1 MRCSMSME
9 PKLPTRLVY
18 ADGFL
23 GPDSFQ
29 PCIGWRVLMEEISSL
44 FIGAF

>member
-1 MRCSMSME
+1 MSMA
-9 PKLPTRLVY
+9 PRLPTRLVY

-23 GPDSFQ
+23 GPGSFQ
-29 PCIGWRVLMEEISSL
+29 PCIWAEVLMEEISSL